1 MKRDEAINLIK
12 EKLNDINLVNHSIAV
27 GAIMKGVARFLGE
40 DEERW
45 ELCGILHDIDYSE
58 TKGDPYKHSLL
69 GGDYLKNLGF
79 DDEFVNAVKSHNEI
93 HNIPRETLLAKSLF
107 AADPLSGLIVAT
119 ALVMPDKKLESV
131 KVSSVLKKFKTKE
144 FARGADREQIKTCE
158 TELNIPLEKFIEI
171 SLEAMK
177 EIASEIG
184 LWRDSY

>member
-1 MKRDEAINLIK
+1 MKRDEAISLIK
-12 EKLNDINLVNHSIAV
+12 EKLQDNNLVNHSIAV
-27 GAIMKGVARFLGE
+27 GAIMKGVAKFLGE

-58 TKGDPYKHSLL
+58 TKDDPNKHSLI
-69 GGDYLKNLGF
+69 GGDYLKTLGF
-79 DDEFVNAVKSHNEI
+79 DDEFVTAVKSHNER
-93 HNIPRETLLAKSLF
+93 HNIPRDSLLSKALF

-131 KVSSVLKKFKTKE
+131 KTSSVMKKFKTKE

-158 TELNIPLEKFIEI
+158 SELNIPLEKFIEI
-171 SLEAMK
+171 SLESMK

-184 LWRDSY
+184 L

>member
-1 MKRDEAINLIK
+1 MKREEAISLIK
-12 EKLNDINLVNHSIAV
+12 EKLQDNNLVNHSIAV
-27 GAIMKGVARFLGE
+27 GAIMKGVAKFLGE

-58 TKGDPYKHSLL
+58 TKDDPFKHSLI
-69 GGDYLKNLGF
+69 GGDYLKTLGF
-79 DDEFVNAVKSHNEI
+79 DDEFVNAVKSHNER
-93 HNIPRETLLAKSLF
+93 HNIPRDTLLAKALF

-131 KVSSVLKKFKTKE
+131 KTSSVMKKFKTKE

-171 SLEAMK
+171 SLESMK

-184 LWRDSY
+184 L